1 MWKNLSKKYNGDVI
15 DKNVCPAARAY
26 EEDVYEGHISHIQEA
41 KPVVIRCL
49 QANHPRLWARSKFN
63 GICMVDYINNNISES
78 FNKKINPCKG
88 LPIVELVDKLRQL
101 IIEKLE
107 LRRTVAE
114 KFVGKIIP
122 SVMK

>member
-1 MWKNLSKKYNGDVI
+1 
-15 DKNVCPAARAY
+15 
-26 EEDVYEGHISHIQEA
+26 
-41 KPVVIRCL
+41 
-49 QANHPRLWARSKFN
+49 LWARSKFN

-107 LRRTVAE
+107 LRWTVAE